1 MTNILEQPWLLL
13 IASVIVLLAVAVFR
27 GLFPQRH
34 RWWFWLLPVIIAIA
48 AFAIDYFVQTDTEK
62 IKDVVAKAVRA
73 VEKEDAEAI
82 GPLISND
89 YHDSFHAS
97 KQALLDNCRARLS
110 EPIIEKNVHGIVSL
124 NVRPAPRGFLSKT
137 GAGATAV
144 FTVRVVFDPRG
155 PIYEFRKIM
164 LFKLQAEL
172 RKEGINWLFTRV
184 EVLEIDLQ
192 PANWQ
197 HIQGGAGEI
206 LN

>member
-1 MTNILEQPWLLL
+1 MTNIFEQPWLLL
-13 IASVIVLLAVAVFR
+13 IASVIILLAVAVIR

-34 RWWFWLLPVIIAIA
+34 RWWFWLLPVVIATA
-48 AFAIDYFVQTDTEK
+48 AFAIDFFVQTDTEK
-62 IKDVVAKAVRA
+62 IKEAIAKA
-73 VEKEDAEAI
+73 VEKEDAGAI

-89 YHDSFHAS
+89 YRDSFHAS
-97 KQALLDNCRARLS
+97 KQALLDNCKQRLS

-124 NVRPAPRGFLSKT
+124 DVRPAN
-137 GAGATAV
+137 ATV
-144 FTVRVVFDPRG
+144 IFTVRVVFDPQG
-155 PIYEFRKIM
+155 PIYEYRKMMI
-164 LFKLQAEL
+164 FKLRAEL
-172 RKEGINWLFTRV
+172 RKEGVRWLFTRV

>member
-13 IASVIVLLAVAVFR
+13 IASVVVLLAVAVFR

-48 AFAIDYFVQTDTEK
+48 AFAIDFFVRTDVEK
-62 IKDVVAKAVRA
+62 VKETIAKAVRA

-97 KQALLDNCRARLS
+97 KQALLDNCRERLS
-110 EPIIEKNVHGIVSL
+110 EPIIEKNVYGIVSL
-124 NVRPAPRGFLSKT
+124 NVKPPN
-137 GAGATAV
+137 ATAV
-144 FTVRVVFDPRG
+144 FTVRVVFDPQG

-172 RKEGINWLFTRV
+172 RKEGANWFFTRV

-192 PANWQ
+192 PADWR

>member
-1 MTNILEQPWLLL
+1 MTNIFEQPWLLL
-13 IASVIVLLAVAVFR
+13 IASVVVLLAVAVFR
-27 GLFPQRH
+27 GLSPQRH
-34 RWWFWLLPVIIAIA
+34 KWWFWLLPVIIAIA
-48 AFAIDYFVQTDTEK
+48 AFAIDYFVRTDVEK
-62 IKDVVAKAVRA
+62 VKETIAKAVRA
-73 VEKEDAEAI
+73 VEKENAEAI

-124 NVRPAPRGFLSKT
+124 DVRPPN
-137 GAGATAV
+137 ATAV
-144 FTVRVVFDPRG
+144 FTVRVVFDPQG

-172 RKEGINWLFTRV
+172 RKEGANWFFTRV

-192 PANWQ
+192 PADWR
-197 HIQGGAGEI
+197 HIQGVAGEV

>member
-1 MTNILEQPWLLL
+1 MANIFEQPWLLL
-13 IASVIVLLAVAVFR
+13 IASVVVLLAVAVFR
-27 GLFPQRH
+27 GLLSQRH
-34 RWWFWLLPVIIAIA
+34 RWWFWLLPVIIAIS
-48 AFAIDYFVQTDTEK
+48 AFAIDYFVRTDTEK
-62 IKDVVAKAVRA
+62 IKEVVAKAVRA

-124 NVRPAPRGFLSKT
+124 NVRPPN
-137 GAGATAV
+137 ATAV
-144 FTVRVVFDPRG
+144 FTVRVVFDPQG
-155 PIYEFRKIM
+155 PIYEFRKMM

-172 RKEGINWLFTRV
+172 RKEGANWLFTRV

-192 PANWQ
+192 PANWR

>member
-1 MTNILEQPWLLL
+1 MTNIFEQPWLLL
-13 IASVIVLLAVAVFR
+13 IASVVVLLAVAVIR

-34 RWWFWLLPVIIAIA
+34 RWWFWLLPVVIATA

-62 IKDVVAKAVRA
+62 VKEAIAKAVRA

-97 KQALLDNCRARLS
+97 KQALLDNCKQRLS

-124 NVRPAPRGFLSKT
+124 DVRPAN
-137 GAGATAV
+137 ATAV
-144 FTVRVVFDPRG
+144 FTVRVVFDPQG
-155 PIYEFRKIM
+155 PIYEFRKMM
-164 LFKLQAEL
+164 LFKLRAEL

-192 PANWQ
+192 PADWQ